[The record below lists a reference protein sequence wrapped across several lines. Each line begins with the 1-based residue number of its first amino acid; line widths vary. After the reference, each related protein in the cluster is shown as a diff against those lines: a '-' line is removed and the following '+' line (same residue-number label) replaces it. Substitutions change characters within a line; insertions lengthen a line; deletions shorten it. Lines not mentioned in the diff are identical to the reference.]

1 MGGPAVA
8 ASLVLQTSLLRYTR
22 KCKRAMSHRRVVA
35 FGPLAPDQSRSR
47 LPFGRQAGNAHA
59 KHRQAEPG
67 PANCVR
73 VRVWLGHQC
82 IHDRSFEDAAHVS
95 LGPSG
100 TFALHHDRDQHRA
113 GTDLALLVP
122 VAGGFGLHLGT
133 PDHGAEGWLT
143 LPGMAPWSLTE
154 LRADAR
160 LLMRLPIVPLRTG
173 MMAELR
179 VGLWR
184 LELSAVCRSAR
195 LAASAPVPKPL
206 GSHRLGSRKAQTVL
220 AVGCLV
226 AALVGF
232 LPAPQTPSVVARAKR
247 LRTNAA
253 ASALASVT
261 ADVRSPQAQYG
272 TGSAAAIAAVQERV
286 PVDAMVLSGQPASV
300 ASRPLRNA
308 IPAEAVV
315 LEVQP
320 AAVLGD
326 RPGSV
331 LATGLPIWREWTAE
345 PTEPAQEP

>member
-1 MGGPAVA
+1 
-8 ASLVLQTSLLRYTR
+8 
-22 KCKRAMSHRRVVA
+22 MSHRRVVA
-35 FGPLAPDQSRSR
+35 FGPLAPNQNRNR
-47 LPFGRQAGNAHA
+47 LPFGRQDGNAHNKA
-59 KHRQAEPG
+59 HHSDGPG
-67 PANCVR
+67 LAGCIR
-73 VRVWLGHQC
+73 VRVWLGNQC
-82 IHDRSFEDAAHVS
+82 IHDRWFDSAAHVS

-100 TFALHHDRDQHRA
+100 TFALHHDRHHQNS
-113 GTDLALLVP
+113 GSDLALLVP

-160 LLMRLPIVPLRTG
+160 LLMRLPVVPLRSG
-173 MMAELR
+173 MVAELR

-184 LELSAVCRSAR
+184 LELSALARSTR
-195 LAASAPVPKPL
+195 NLANKEAPKPTA
-206 GSHRLGSRKAQTVL
+206 SHRLGSRRAQTVL
-220 AVGCLV
+220 AFGCLM

-232 LPAPQTPSVVARAKR
+232 VPAPQTPSVVARAKR
-247 LRTNAA
+247 LRTHAA
-253 ASALASVT
+253 DSALASMGL
-261 ADVRSPQAQYG
+261 DVRPAHLQSG
-272 TGSAAAIAAVQERV
+272 IGSASAIAAVQERLPLQAAA
-286 PVDAMVLSGQPASV
+286 PVSGQPASLTN
-300 ASRPLRNA
+300 RGLRNA

-345 PTEPAQEP
+345 PAEPAQ